1 MNQKNVKMLVKIT
14 TVLRALQI
22 SKEIKQLYKHG
33 MIEPQWSSFLDSY
46 GFTKISTTLYTWKKD
61 KHFSADKYVP
71 VNLWTILIGTAGNR
85 ATIHSNWTAE
95 LYNSGFLSSEYT
107 GQHTY
112 TGLPA
117 RIIYTTMRRM
127 YKKHKQSTRQR

>member
-1 MNQKNVKMLVKIT
+1 MNKKNVKMLVKIT

-22 SKEIKQLYKHG
+22 SREIKQLCKNEI
-33 MIEPQWSSFLDSY
+33 IEPQWSSFLDSY
-46 GFTKISTTLYTWKKD
+46 GFTKISTTLRTWKKD
-61 KHFSADKYVP
+61 KHFSAEKYVP

-127 YKKHKQSTRQR
+127 YKKHNRITRQR